1 MKRKIVHHW
10 GLVLGEILVIAS
22 AVIIGENVLSY
33 IGINLFSL
41 LIALPAIFIGLA
53 MRYYFT
59 PLVKKQDLLK

>member
-10 GLVLGEILVIAS
+10 GLVFGEILVIAS

-59 PLVKKQDLLK
+59 PLIKKQDLLK